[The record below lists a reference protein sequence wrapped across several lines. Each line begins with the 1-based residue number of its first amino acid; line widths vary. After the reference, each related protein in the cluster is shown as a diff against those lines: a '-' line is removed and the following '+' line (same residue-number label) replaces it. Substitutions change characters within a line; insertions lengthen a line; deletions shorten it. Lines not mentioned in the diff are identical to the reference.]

1 MRIVRPLQTTRRAR
15 TFAFVTSLL
24 GAIGASQPSM
34 AVTIGFGTSAG
45 TVTPYVESGFTVD
58 IARIVNGNCLSGACL
73 ALNDNE
79 VSILSKVG
87 GGVFTLDSFW
97 FQLVGN
103 GNPNQLTVTSYS
115 DSTPITTIHLAVP
128 AYDHNTG
135 YVYSVAFPD
144 ITRIVFDAN
153 GGGNI
158 RIDDI
163 NVSIA
168 QTPLPSALPLFA
180 IGLGVISLLGWRR
193 KRKNSATLAA

>member
-1 MRIVRPLQTTRRAR
+1 
-15 TFAFVTSLL
+15 
-24 GAIGASQPSM
+24 M

-79 VSILSKVG
+79 ASILSKVG
-87 GGVFTLDSFW
+87 GGIFTLDSFW

-115 DSTPITTIHLAVP
+115 DSTLITTIHLAVP
-128 AYDHNTG
+128 TYNHNTG
-135 YVYSVAFPD
+135 YVYSIAFPD

-163 NVSIA
+163 SVSS
-168 QTPLPSALPLFA
+168 TPLPGALPLFA
-180 IGLGVISLLGWRR
+180 TGLGVFGLLGWRR
-193 KRKNSATLAA
+193 KRKNAAAIARA

>member
-1 MRIVRPLQTTRRAR
+1 M
-15 TFAFVTSLL
+15 
-24 GAIGASQPSM
+24 
-34 AVTIGFGTSAG
+34 
-45 TVTPYVESGFTVD
+45 
-58 IARIVNGNCLSGACL
+58 
-73 ALNDNE
+73 
-79 VSILSKVG
+79 
-87 GGVFTLDSFW
+87 
-97 FQLVGN
+97 
-103 GNPNQLTVTSYS
+103 
-115 DSTPITTIHLAVP
+115 P